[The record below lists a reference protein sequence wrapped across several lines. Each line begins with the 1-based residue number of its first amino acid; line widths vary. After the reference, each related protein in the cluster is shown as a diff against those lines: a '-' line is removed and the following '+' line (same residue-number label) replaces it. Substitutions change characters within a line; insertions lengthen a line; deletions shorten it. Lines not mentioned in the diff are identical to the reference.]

1 MDQSLRFLNLTVKKS
16 FDNFERFFWDFCS
29 LFRVMENNSI
39 ESYHQAQKAQLFTN
53 DRHPGTAIQLG
64 LTPTHHPA
72 VQGVNETALLRS
84 YPASA
89 AGKTF
94 TGLNYYTIPESEKL
108 TKMRQRKQVK
118 TNRKE
123 KKNVKAVTTT
133 QGDLEEYNID
143 NVLQELGEVII
154 TTLFTFITVQRISR
168 LLFSSPFLCSTC
180 FTTYTGCPNKFW
192 ILLFFGKKSWTPLH
206 SGNDNKFHEFFK
218 KGRCQ
223 I

>member
-1 MDQSLRFLNLTVKKS
+1 
-16 FDNFERFFWDFCS
+16 
-29 LFRVMENNSI
+29 MENNSI

-168 LLFSSPFLCSTC
+168 LLFLVPFYVALVLLLIQGVQ
-180 FTTYTGCPNKFW
+180 TGF
-192 ILLFFGKKSWTPLH
+192 
-206 SGNDNKFHEFFK
+206 E
-218 KGRCQ
+218 
-223 I
+223 

>member
-1 MDQSLRFLNLTVKKS
+1 MLTRVWNLRFDYTFWTWLSKKVLTI
-16 FDNFERFFWDFCS
+16 FCS

-206 SGNDNKFHEFFK
+206 SGNDK
-218 KGRCQ
+218 KTLTNSS
-223 I
+223 